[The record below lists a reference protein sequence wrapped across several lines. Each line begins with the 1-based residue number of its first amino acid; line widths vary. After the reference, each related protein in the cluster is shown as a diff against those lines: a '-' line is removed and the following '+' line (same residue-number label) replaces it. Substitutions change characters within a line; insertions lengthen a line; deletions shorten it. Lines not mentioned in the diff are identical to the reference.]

1 MEAPEPRFSEILGK
15 MGEALVLQLNRTL
28 APALE
33 IGKLF
38 LTALF
43 DRFGSIAS
51 EPAQPTSTGWF
62 TDRQHTTWQVSW
74 SQAAFLA
81 LALVFSILFLLLKD
95 QIVAALLSLAL
106 RRCTGR
112 IKKHQV
118 RTSFWRGERR
128 S

>member
-1 MEAPEPRFSEILGK
+1 
-15 MGEALVLQLNRTL
+15 MGEALVSQLNRAL

-33 IGKLF
+33 IGKLY

-51 EPAQPTSTGWF
+51 EPAQPMSTGWF

-81 LALVFSILFLLLKD
+81 LAIVFSFLFLVLKD
-95 QIVAALLSLAL
+95 RIVAALLSLAL
-106 RRCTGR
+106 RRCTGP

-118 RTSFWRGERR
+118 RTSFCRGERR
-128 S
+128 F